1 MNGVGDYMRFV
12 SGHHGSLDRVGG
24 IPTHLPPED
33 LRGNLAQ
40 MYFVGQFYCS
50 ESRLNLP
57 GTLCLQIYQEAPD
70 DDPWPTAVAIP
81 IGTIANTIGWGKE
94 HPDVLPHDV
103 EWESRPEISE
113 PKAFDPSSQPLKA
126 AKAGGPTFYADT
138 LDEGDEFI
146 LQLKESPI
154 GLKLGGLTLLVVRT
168 ASGTVEA
175 RLV

>member
-33 LRGNLAQ
+33 LGGNLAQ

-70 DDPWPTAVAIP
+70 DDLL
-81 IGTIANTIGWGKE
+81 E
-94 HPDVLPHDV
+94 PDVDRSGL
-103 EWESRPEISE
+103 
-113 PKAFDPSSQPLKA
+113 
-126 AKAGGPTFYADT
+126 
-138 LDEGDEFI
+138 GDEPTEPTEI
-146 LQLKESPI
+146 
-154 GLKLGGLTLLVVRT
+154 
-168 ASGTVEA
+168 
-175 RLV
+175 